1 MNTWPNIQE
10 AMREGGNKMSSKNN
24 LLKKIRML
32 GSKYETWRVFSDFC
46 ELVAITISNSV
57 DKTQW
62 QEREERY
69 LTIVK
74 QYEKEEVYLFA
85 SMFGD
90 LVIALQTCAD
100 NHKFEDILGKVFHE
114 LELHNKWKG
123 QFFTPSPIC
132 DAMAQITLQ
141 DCNEIIEKEGYI
153 TVNEPCIGSGAIVL
167 GVANVLIEKGYN
179 PSKHMVVTGM
189 DIDSKCAHMAYIQLS
204 LYGIPAV
211 VVHGDTL
218 SLKTWSTWITPIYLL
233 NNFKANEVSA

>member
-1 MNTWPNIQE
+1 MPSTKNII
-10 AMREGGNKMSSKNN
+10 
-24 LLKKIRML
+24 KKIQML
-32 GSKYETWRVFSDFC
+32 GSKYENWRVFSDFC

-57 DKTQW
+57 DKKQW

-90 LVIALQTCAD
+90 LVMTLQTHSE
-100 NHKFEDILGKVFHE
+100 NRRFEDVLGKVFHE

-123 QFFTPSPIC
+123 QYFTPSPVC
-132 DAMAQITLQ
+132 DVMAQITLQ
-141 DCNEIIEKEGYI
+141 DCEEIIKE
-153 TVNEPCIGSGAIVL
+153 
-167 GVANVLIEKGYN
+167 
-179 PSKHMVVTGM
+179 TGM
-189 DIDSKCAHMAYIQLS
+189 DIDSKCVHMAYIQLS